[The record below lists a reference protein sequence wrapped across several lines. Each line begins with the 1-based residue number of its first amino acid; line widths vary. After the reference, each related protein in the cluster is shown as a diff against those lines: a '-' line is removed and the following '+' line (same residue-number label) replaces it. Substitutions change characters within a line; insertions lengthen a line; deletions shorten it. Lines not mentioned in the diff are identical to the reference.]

1 MPISDTILHTNAA
14 HPAATVTVTRN
25 PELGVYGL
33 EPLAHL
39 IDPGKLEAGL

>member
-1 MPISDTILHTNAA
+1 MPNSDRIWHTNAA
-14 HPAATVTVTRN
+14 LPAATANVTRN

-33 EPLAHL
+33 ELLAHL